1 MTARYRI
8 EHDTRYTY
16 AARVSTSQHVAYLRP
31 RALPRQ
37 RVHRQELTVEPH
49 PARWTRRTDYFGNA
63 VDQFTLLQPHAELAV
78 RARSLVEVLPAR
90 SHPLPELSPPWEDAR
105 RSLAYRTGVAG
116 GEAVQY
122 AFASPY
128 VALDPEAAELARSSF
143 APGRPL
149 LAAAID
155 LMHRIHTEFRFDPDA
170 TTIKTPV
177 GRVLAERRGVCQDFA
192 HVQIACLRAL
202 GLSARYVSG
211 YLLTTPPP
219 GRPRLQGADASH
231 AWLAVH
237 CPRHGWVDLDPTNDL
252 PARPAARHAR
262 LGARLRRREPAPR
275 RDPGRRPPRARRR
288 RERGAARSGRVG
300 RRARRARGGLARMIR
315 ERSTRVAGGGRRG
328 AGGWVL

>member
-16 AARVSTSQHVAYLRP
+16 ATRVSTSQQMAYLRP

-37 RVHRQELTVEPH
+37 RVHRQELTVEPQ

-63 VDQFTLLQPHAELAV
+63 VDQFTLLQPHTELAV
-78 RARSLVEVLPAR
+78 SARSLVELLPAP
-90 SHPLPELSPPWEDAR
+90 SYPQPELSPPWEDAR
-105 RSLAYRTGVAG
+105 RTLAYRKGVAG
-116 GEAVQY
+116 GEAVRY

-128 VALDPEAAELARSSF
+128 IALDPEAAEFARSSF

-149 LAAAID
+149 LAAAVD
-155 LMHRIHTEFRFDPDA
+155 LMHRIYTEFRFDPDA
-170 TTIKTPV
+170 TTIRTPV
-177 GRVLAERRGVCQDFA
+177 RRILTERRGVCQDFA

-202 GLSARYVSG
+202 GLAARYVSG

-237 CPRHGWVDLDPTNDL
+237 CPHHGWVDLDPTNDL
-252 PARPAARHAR
+252 LPDQQHITLGWGRDYGDVSPLHGVILGGVRHKLAVGVSVLPLDQAEWDQALAEPAA
-262 LGARLRRREPAPR
+262 
-275 RDPGRRPPRARRR
+275 
-288 RERGAARSGRVG
+288 S
-300 RRARRARGGLARMIR
+300 
-315 ERSTRVAGGGRRG
+315 
-328 AGGWVL
+328 